1 MKEKWIPGYSGYIP
15 ADRGSD
21 DFCLS
26 ILLWMM
32 TGNGRYPAEAHFEM
46 ILSFFCVFCA
56 QSLVAEV
63 SSPRDTD
70 PCVWKI
76 GYPVPS
82 TNLMVINWGKSPK
95 TGFESQFSDVLF
107 LMIPPIHV

>member
-32 TGNGRYPAEAHFEM
+32 TEGMAGTRRKP
-46 ILSFFCVFCA
+46 IL
-56 QSLVAEV
+56 
-63 SSPRDTD
+63 R
-70 PCVWKI
+70 
-76 GYPVPS
+76 
-82 TNLMVINWGKSPK
+82 
-95 TGFESQFSDVLF
+95 
-107 LMIPPIHV
+107 